1 MENFKKKKKKLTF
14 SSRRTTNKVKPG
26 LEEGYEPPN

>member
-1 MENFKKKKKKLTF
+1 MGKLKIKLTF